1 MSLLCQKD
9 LFQLDP
15 AVHYLNGAYMSP
27 QLKSVEAA
35 GIHGIQR
42 KNNPQRITQDDFFGS
57 TENIRQQFGIII
69 NALPERVA
77 IIPSVSYGMA
87 NAVQNLPLNNGNEA
101 VIIGEEFPSDYY
113 ALSDWCKSHGKS
125 LKTIPMPVSPENR
138 AREWNAQI
146 MESIT
151 QNTAAIVISSI
162 HWSNGIIFD
171 LKAIGK
177 RCQETNTRFL
187 VDGTQSVGAMAIDV
201 EDCRI
206 DALVCAGYKWL
217 LGPYSLGV
225 AYYGPAFD
233 NGHPIEQSWMNRINA
248 REFTGLTAYTDSY
261 LPYAARY
268 NVGEFSNFVLCPML
282 DISLSQILA
291 WGVNNIQEYSRELS
305 CPLIAYLQE
314 NGFIVEKEGQRA
326 SHLFGIQLPDH
337 MDPMQLMQRLRSEN
351 IIVSV
356 RNGALRIS
364 LHVYNTM
371 VDVEALIGVMNDEL

>member
-15 AVHYLNGAYMSP
+15 DVHYLNGAYMSP
-27 QLKSVEAA
+27 QLKSVESA

-57 TENIRQQFGIII
+57 TENIKRQFGILI
-69 NALPERVA
+69 NSSPERVA

-101 VIIGEEFPSDYY
+101 IIVGEEFPSDYY
-113 ALSDWCKSHGKS
+113 ALVDWCKTNDKK
-125 LKTIPMPVSPENR
+125 LRTIPMPASPENR
-138 AREWNAQI
+138 AREWNSQI
-146 MESIT
+146 LESIT
-151 QNTAAIVISSI
+151 ENTAAIVISGI
-162 HWSNGIIFD
+162 HWSNGIVFD

-177 RCQETNTRFL
+177 RCRETDTRFL
-187 VDGTQSVGAMAIDV
+187 VDGTQSVGAMAIAV
-201 EDCRI
+201 EDCHI

-225 AYYGPAFD
+225 AYYGPVFD
-233 NGHPIEQSWMNRINA
+233 NGNPIEQSWMNRINA
-248 REFTGLTAYTDSY
+248 KEFSGLTAYTDSY
-261 LPYAARY
+261 LPYSARY

-291 WGVNNIQEYSRELS
+291 WGVNNIQDYSKELS
-305 CPLIAYLQE
+305 WPLISFLQN
-314 NGFIVEKEGQRA
+314 NGFIVEKEGHRA
-326 SHLFGIQLPDH
+326 SHLFGVQMPSHI
-337 MDPMQLMQRLRSEN
+337 DPMKLMQTLRSEN

-364 LHVYNTM
+364 LHVYNT
-371 VDVEALIGVMNDEL
+371 VEDVEALIQVMRREI

>member
-1 MSLLCQKD
+1 MPISCQKD
-9 LFQLDP
+9 LFQLDKD
-15 AVHYLNGAYMSP
+15 VHYLNGAYMSP

-35 GIHGIQR
+35 GMQGIHR
-42 KNNPQRITQDDFFGS
+42 KNNPQQITQDAFFAS
-57 TENIRQQFGIII
+57 TENIKRQFGKLI
-69 NALPERVA
+69 NSAPERVA

-101 VIIGEEFPSDYY
+101 IIVGEEFPSDYY
-113 ALSDWCKSHGKS
+113 ALADWCKSHDKS
-125 LKTIPMPVSPENR
+125 LRTIPMPASPENR
-138 AREWNAQI
+138 ATEWNAQI
-146 MESIT
+146 LASIT
-151 QNTAAIVISSI
+151 SDTAAIVISGI
-162 HWSNGIIFD
+162 HWANGIIFD

-177 RCQETNTRFL
+177 RCQETDTRFL

-201 EDCRI
+201 EDCHI
-206 DALVCAGYKWL
+206 DALVCAAYKWL

-248 REFTGLTAYTDSY
+248 KEFSGLTAYTDSY

-291 WGVNNIQEYSRELS
+291 WGVNNIQDYSKEMS
-305 CPLIAYLQE
+305 WPLISFLQN
-314 NGFIVEKEGQRA
+314 NGFIIEKEGHRA
-326 SHLFGIQLPDH
+326 SHLFGVQLPSH
-337 MDPMQLMQRLRSEN
+337 IDPMQLMQTLRSEN

-364 LHVYNTM
+364 LHVYNTGE
-371 VDVEALIGVMNDEL
+371 DVEALIRVMNYEL